1 MSRTV
6 TAALTGL
13 LAAILLPLS
22 VLAVWVDQVV
32 TDTDRYVATVAR
44 LADDEVVKAAAAK
57 ELERETL
64 ALVAATG
71 SRLASTGAAR
81 RLVNVVV
88 QRAIDSPT
96 FRATWVQ
103 ANRTA
108 HEQLIAVLE
117 DRSNVEL
124 DDQGR
129 VTIEL
134 GTILTTIA
142 QDLASR
148 GLLDADQVPDV
159 QASIPVME
167 ADQLAQLRRA
177 YNLLQ
182 TLGFWLPVFWAAS
195 VLCALL
201 LARRRLA
208 AASKLAIASLLM
220 LGVLAVGL
228 VFARDSVTEDLPDP
242 EVAQAVW
249 DVVVASLWRAIEVI
263 AVVLAVVALV
273 TGLLGRR
280 RGQPVPQA

>member
-1 MSRTV
+1 
-6 TAALTGL
+6 
-13 LAAILLPLS
+13 
-22 VLAVWVDQVV
+22 
-32 TDTDRYVATVAR
+32 VAR
-44 LADDEVVKAAAAK
+44 PGAAK
-57 ELERETL
+57 ELERQTL

-71 SRLASTGAAR
+71 SRLASTGAVR
-81 RLVNVVV
+81 RLVHVVV
-88 QRAIDSPT
+88 QGAIDSPT

-117 DRSNVEL
+117 DRSNVAL

-134 GTILTTIA
+134 GTVLTTIA

-148 GLLDADQVPDV
+148 GLIDADQVPDV
-159 QASIPVME
+159 QASIPVMD
-167 ADQLAQLRRA
+167 ADQLAELRRA

-182 TLGFWLPVFWAAS
+182 ALGFWLPVFWAAS
-195 VLCALL
+195 VLLALL

-220 LGVLAVGL
+220 VGVFAVGL
-228 VFARDSVTEDLPDP
+228 AFARDSVTEDLPDP

-280 RGQPVPQA
+280 WGRPVPPA